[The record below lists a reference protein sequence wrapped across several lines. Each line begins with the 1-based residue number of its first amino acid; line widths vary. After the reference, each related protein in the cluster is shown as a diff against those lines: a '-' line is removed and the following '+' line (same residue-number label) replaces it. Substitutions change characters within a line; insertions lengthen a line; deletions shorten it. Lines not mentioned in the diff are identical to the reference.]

1 MRGRTD
7 GLPPYIAGRR
17 RKSLAVGLSVL
28 LHMVLLAVFALRQSP
43 TPPAIEAPIMAVE
56 LVRRAPSSGS
66 PAAPPA
72 TPPPKTAPPDSRA
85 VEPSTAPAVGP
96 PGVAGPGPGLDPR
109 WTVDLNKPVFADGQ
123 WPRPERP
130 LLARCDPL
138 KDPKRESRACR
149 REDDVANA
157 VTRTFDPQK
166 SNGEFAREGRHSEA
180 TKRYRELPGDAGYP
194 GIACH
199 IFHRC

>member
-1 MRGRTD
+1 MRGRT
-7 GLPPYIAGRR
+7 GGVAPRIADGRR
-17 RKSLAVGLSVL
+17 RSLAVALSAL
-28 LHMVLLAVFALRQSP
+28 LHIGLLAVFALRQSA
-43 TPPAIEAPIMAVE
+43 TPPASEAPVMAVE
-56 LVRRAPSSGS
+56 LVLRPPSPGSPTAPSATAASPSARPAQPSKATAVGAPGADGS
-66 PAAPPA
+66 S
-72 TPPPKTAPPDSRA
+72 PDS
-85 VEPSTAPAVGP
+85 
-96 PGVAGPGPGLDPR
+96 R

-166 SNGEFAREGRHSEA
+166 SDGEFAREGRHSEA
-180 TKRYRELPGDAGYP
+180 TKRYRELPGNAGYP

-199 IFHRC
+199 VFHRC

>member
-1 MRGRTD
+1 MSGRT
-7 GLPPYIAGRR
+7 GGVPLRSTGRR
-17 RKSLAVGLSVL
+17 RQSLAVTLSVL
-28 LHMVLLAVFALRQSP
+28 LHVVLLGVFALRQ
-43 TPPAIEAPIMAVE
+43 TADPPAIEAPIMAVE
-56 LVRRAPSSGS
+56 LVERAPSPGS
-66 PAAPPA
+66 PAAPSA
-72 TPPPKTAPPDSRA
+72 TPRPKTAPPDSRA
-85 VEPSTAPAVGP
+85 AEPSAAPAVGP
-96 PGVAGPGPGLDPR
+96 PGVAGPSLDPR

-138 KDPKRESRACR
+138 KDPHRESRACR

-180 TKRYRELPGDAGYP
+180 TKRYRELPGGAGYP
-194 GIACH
+194 GIACQ

>member
-1 MRGRTD
+1 MSGRT
-7 GLPPYIAGRR
+7 GGALPRSVGRR
-17 RKSLAVGLSVL
+17 RQSLAVGLSIVL
-28 LHMVLLAVFALRQSP
+28 HSLLLAIFALRQSP
-43 TPPAIEAPIMAVE
+43 APPAIEAPVMAVE
-56 LVRRAPSSGS
+56 LVLRAPSPGS
-66 PAAPPA
+66 PASPPA
-72 TPPPKTAPPDSRA
+72 TPRPKAAPPDARA
-85 VEPSTAPAVGP
+85 AQTSTAPAEGP
-96 PGVAGPGPGLDPR
+96 PGVAGAGVDPR

-157 VTRTFDPQK
+157 VSRSFDPQK

-199 IFHRC
+199 VFHRC

>member
-1 MRGRTD
+1 MSGRT
-7 GLPPYIAGRR
+7 GGVPPRSAGRR
-17 RKSLAVGLSVL
+17 RQSLAVALSVL
-28 LHMVLLAVFALRQSP
+28 LHIVLLAGFALRRSGA
-43 TPPAIEAPIMAVE
+43 PPAIEAPVMAVE
-56 LVRRAPSSGS
+56 LVQRAPSPRS

-72 TPPPKTAPPDSRA
+72 TPPAKTAPPDSRA
-85 VEPSTAPAVGP
+85 AEPSAAPAVGA
-96 PGVAGPGPGLDPR
+96 PGVARPGLDPR
-109 WTVDLNKPVFADGQ
+109 WMVDLNKPVFADGQ

-138 KDPKRESRACR
+138 KDPQRESRACR

-157 VTRTFDPQK
+157 VTRTFDPQT